1 MTSFKSSSDNPY
13 DEFIAAVKLVS
24 GEEILSTIMVIADDD
39 DKVIFDNPIIC
50 EEIRSRGGKGTPVGY
65 KFEPWMRLTDE
76 EVFIVDMDRIITIS
90 EIKDEDVISTYKNII
105 ASGFTREHPELSKEM
120 GFINTVEKARDTFEG
135 IYKAEDASKNSKDA
149 L

>member
-24 GEEILSTIMVIADDD
+24 GEEILSMVMVIADDD
-39 DKVIFDNPIIC
+39 DKIIFDNPIIC
-50 EEIRSRGGKGTPVGY
+50 EEIRSRGGGVPMGY

-76 EVFIVDMDRIITIS
+76 DVFIVDMDRIITIS
-90 EIKDEDVISTYKNII
+90 EIKDEDVINTYKNII
-105 ASGFTREHPELSKEM
+105 ASGFTREHPELTKDM
-120 GFINTVEKARDTFEG
+120 GFINTVDKARESFEG
-135 IYKAEDASKNSKDA
+135 LYKAEDASKDT

>member
-1 MTSFKSSSDNPY
+1 MTSSKSSSDNPY

-24 GEEILSTIMVIADDD
+24 GEEILSMVMVIADDD
-39 DKVIFDNPIIC
+39 DKIIFDNPIIC

-90 EIKDEDVISTYKNII
+90 EIKDEDVINTYKNII

-120 GFINTVEKARDTFEG
+120 GFINTVEKARDILEG
-135 IYKAEDASKNSKDA
+135 LYKAEDASKDPKDA